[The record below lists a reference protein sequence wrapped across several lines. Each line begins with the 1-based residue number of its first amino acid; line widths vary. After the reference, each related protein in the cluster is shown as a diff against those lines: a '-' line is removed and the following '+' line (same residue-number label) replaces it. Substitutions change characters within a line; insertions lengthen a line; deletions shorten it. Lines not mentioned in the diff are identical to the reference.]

1 MTQIEDDERAL
12 RAALAD
18 LTAAPS
24 CTPPDRNASVR
35 RRVAATRR
43 RWLAGTASVVAI
55 LAVAAIP
62 LALPG
67 GGGHPAHL
75 AKSPAG
81 DNVASP
87 PANPPAKEPS
97 YHITERPPGRG
108 APAGLVATGTL
119 SGKRWQLYV
128 WRAKGGLLC
137 WSTGPR
143 RNGSVCSGPGPQ
155 ASRRSGPPALL
166 VSSPGP
172 GQSVGVG
179 TVRSDVTSLTVA
191 YSNGQVLTVRP
202 VAALGRRYASY
213 FALPVPSFS
222 YAVDKITA
230 WSHERDIGYAVPF
243 AYGSLVLE
251 RWLRPGQ
258 TPGPTPAGGTIGSG
272 TVGGTRWWLDVY
284 LGPWGTCFFKA
295 GDPGFGS
302 SCYTATAWQPQPGAV
317 ARISL
322 VSLGDTS
329 PYLLAGEAAPAVR
342 YVVVTTPA
350 GVTSRV
356 RTTLV
361 GSRRFFATA
370 WPPDG
375 NGYLRWAAFGSSGR
389 ELGSGR
395 VRY

>member
-24 CTPPDRNASVR
+24 CTPSDRNASVR
-35 RRVAATRR
+35 RRVATTRR
-43 RWLAGTASVVAI
+43 RWLAGTAAVVAI

-67 GGGHPAHL
+67 GDGHPAHR
-75 AKSPAG
+75 AKSPGG
-81 DNVASP
+81 DNLASP
-87 PANPPAKEPS
+87 PAKQPS

-119 SGKRWQLYV
+119 SGKRWQLDI
-128 WRAKGGLLC
+128 WHGKGGSLC
-137 WSTGPR
+137 WSTAPGQ
-143 RNGSVCSGPGPQ
+143 NGSVCSGPGPQ
-155 ASRRSGPPALL
+155 ASRHSGPPALL
-166 VSSPGP
+166 VSAPGP
-172 GQSVGVG
+172 GPSVGIG
-179 TVRSDVTSLTVA
+179 TVRSDVTRLTVA

-213 FALPVPSFS
+213 FALPVPFS
-222 YAVDKITA
+222 NAVDKITA
-230 WSHERDIGYAVPF
+230 WSHGRDIGYAVPF

-258 TPGPTPAGGTIGSG
+258 AAGPTPAGGTIGSG
-272 TVGGTRWWLDVY
+272 TVGGTRWWVDVY

-295 GDPGFGS
+295 GNPGFDS
-302 SCYTATAWQPQPGAV
+302 SCNTATAWQPQPAGAV

-329 PYLLAGEAAPAVR
+329 PYLLAGEVAPAVR

-375 NGYLRWAAFGSSGR
+375 NGYLRWAAFSGSGR